1 MRLKSCQ
8 RKGADCI
15 SDHHHAKTA
24 LRFHDKVEANWQG
37 YRANLLTL
45 SKDDLLEKAEEIAA
59 MKYCRDMLTSR
70 KVSQEARDYLD
81 RFTDPL
87 RVVADAW
94 LAERNG
100 DYSTAFD
107 HVLWELRDRQAAEQE
122 YAMEPGY
129 ETGETGQSV

>member
-1 MRLKSCQ
+1 MSGKY
-8 RKGADCI
+8 AE
-15 SDHHHAKTA
+15 TA
-24 LRFHDKVEANWQG
+24 LRFHDKVESSWQG

-59 MKYCRDMLTSR
+59 MKYCRDVLTGSA
-70 KVSQEARDYLD
+70 VSQDNRDYLD

-94 LAERNG
+94 LAEQNG
-100 DYSTAFD
+100 DYNAAFD

-122 YAMEPGY
+122 YEMEQ
-129 ETGETGQSV
+129 TM